1 VIDLGKT
8 ITSLKT
14 HSVEVLRL
22 QPQSV
27 DDNGRI
33 RENPAASAGT
43 FDAVVQPTGGS
54 ELLQAPE
61 GAHARDLFTVFLLES
76 PIGTGDFI
84 VVPDLGNLQ
93 IYGFGD
99 RKNFHGN
106 YIKAMCRLVRDL
118 RESLVTGS
126 VP

>member
-1 VIDLGKT
+1 MIDLSKT

-14 HSVEVLRL
+14 HTVEVLRL
-22 QPQSV
+22 QPQAIV
-27 DDNGRI
+27 DGRT
-33 RENPAASAGT
+33 RENPAVSAGT

-76 PIGTGDFI
+76 PISPGDFI
-84 VVPDLGNLQ
+84 AVPSLGNLQ
-93 IYGFGD
+93 VYGFGD
-99 RKNFHGN
+99 RKAFHGN
-106 YIKAMCRLVRDL
+106 YIKAMCRLVRDA
-118 RESLVTGS
+118 RESLTVGS